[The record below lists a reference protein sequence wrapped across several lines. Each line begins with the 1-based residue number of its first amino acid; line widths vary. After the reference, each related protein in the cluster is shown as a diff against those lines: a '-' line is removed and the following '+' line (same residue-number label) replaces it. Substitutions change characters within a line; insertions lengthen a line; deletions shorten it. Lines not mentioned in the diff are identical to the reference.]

1 MSETRDL
8 GIRLSLKDG
17 DRTRQGL
24 IAIGD
29 AGQRALE
36 RIERSAE
43 PASKS
48 LLALNAAS
56 RETRGGMEGL
66 AGRLGPIGS
75 AMGALGTV
83 GLAASAGVAAL
94 GLALVAAVQ
103 RSRDA
108 AQSFAEIAKE
118 ADRVGMGVEAFQ
130 EIAYA
135 ARNTGVDVEKLGEA
149 LKELAGRALDAFQN
163 GGEAAEGFKRIGLEQ
178 KDLQSRIGDTDKLF
192 TEVIQRIG
200 SLKTAGERV
209 LTVQQIFGDEGG
221 EPLLA
226 LIARGSDEFARL
238 RKEAHA
244 MGVVLDESMI
254 RRGADAARQLD
265 TLSSVIQTN
274 LNAAVVDLAPI
285 LVDMARLFA
294 DIARAVAD
302 VVDGFRDLE
311 NRSTRGLRA
320 RLVELQADR
329 DLAVKARDAT
339 FDGDARAIIKD
350 GGLAGDLSA
359 ADTRIA
365 GIDAEIARITGI
377 LNERGKALPP
387 TPARPAPAPSPDK
400 PGRSAGSATAEET
413 DRVAEYIG
421 RLRDQNALLGVE
433 ESQRQRIKAVMDAQ
447 KLAMA
452 DGNLLTEQQRNEIL
466 GLVDAAEA
474 YEAQARQIADAQ
486 AEMGQIGR
494 EVAGSIAS
502 GFEDAIL
509 RGAKLSDVLRGIAQ
523 DLARLAIRKA
533 ITEPL
538 FNLVGSAIGGIFH
551 TGGIVGQTAAPTRAL
566 SPLAW
571 AGAPR
576 YHTGG
581 IAGLAPGEVPAIL
594 QSGEGVFTR
603 EQMAALGN
611 GGMGGEGNVTI
622 NGMTLNVNV
631 EFNGV
636 NPQGSQDEIAQRITR
651 EINAQLRGLVNSEM
665 RQQMRPGGMLN
676 NTQWR

>member
-1 MSETRDL
+1 MTETRDL

-17 DRTRQGL
+17 EQTKQGL

-29 AGQRALE
+29 AGQKALQ

-43 PASKS
+43 PASRS

-75 AMGALGTV
+75 AIGALGTV

-108 AQSFAEIAKE
+108 AQSFADIAKE

-135 ARNTGVDVEKLGEA
+135 ARNTGVDVDKLGEA

-178 KDLQSRIGDTDKLF
+178 KDLQDKIGDTDKLF

-238 RKEAHA
+238 RKEAHE
-244 MGVVLDESMI
+244 MGVVLDEAMI

-311 NRSTRGLRA
+311 NRSTRGLKA

-329 DLAVKARDAT
+329 DLAVMARDAT

-377 LNERGKALPP
+377 LDERGKALPP
-387 TPARPAPAPSPDK
+387 TPARPAPVPSSDK
-400 PGRSAGSATAEET
+400 PGRSPGSATAEET
-413 DRVAEYIG
+413 DRVAEYIA

-433 ESQRQRIKAVMDAQ
+433 EGQRQRIKAVMDAQ

-452 DGNLLTEQQRNEIL
+452 DGNLLTDQQRNEIL

-486 AEMGQIGR
+486 AELGQIGR

-523 DLARLAIRKA
+523 DLAKLAIRKA

-538 FNLVGSAIGGIFH
+538 FGFIGSALGGIFH
-551 TGGIVGQTAAPTRAL
+551 DGGIVGETAAPTRAL

-571 AGAPR
+571 ANAPR

-594 QSGEGVFTR
+594 QRGEGVFTR

-611 GGMGGEGNVTI
+611 GGMGGEGNVTVNNPVI
-622 NGMTLNVNV
+622 NATV
-631 EFNGV
+631 EFHGT
-636 NPQGSQDEIAQRITR
+636 NPAEQPEVVQQRIVKAIEESIR
-651 EINAQLRGLVNSEM
+651 GYVASEIRT
-665 RQQMRPGGMLN
+665 QMRPGNMMN
-676 NTQWR
+676 PVY